1 MMPRMRRVLIVAA
14 LLVLPWIV
22 QAETRNRVGQKN
34 KTFSVA
40 LLLIKPGDQVT
51 FDNDDQI
58 THNVYSA
65 HKGNSFNLKAQAP
78 GVSTAVTF
86 GNEGT
91 YEIRCAFHPK
101 MKMFVIVKR

>member
-1 MMPRMRRVLIVAA
+1 MPLVLIVTG
-14 LLVLPWIV
+14 LLVLPGILWA
-22 QAETRNRVGQKN
+22 QTGRRVGQKN
-34 KTFSVA
+34 KTFSVD

-65 HKGNSFNLKAQAP
+65 QKGNAFNLKAQAP
-78 GVSTAVTF
+78 GERTSVTF
-86 GNEGT
+86 ANEGSV
-91 YEIRCAFHPK
+91 EVRCAFHPK

>member
-1 MMPRMRRVLIVAA
+1 MSRMRLLLIVAA
-14 LLVLPWIV
+14 LLVLPGIGT
-22 QAETRNRVGQKN
+22 AETGRRVGQKN
-34 KTFSVA
+34 KAFSVA

-58 THNVYSA
+58 THNVYSTY
-65 HKGNSFNLKAQAP
+65 KGGPFNLKAQAP

-86 GNEGT
+86 VNEGT

-101 MKMFVIVKR
+101 MKLFVIVKR